1 MKDER
6 NNMDELFSEGL
17 GDFSP
22 APPTELW
29 ERIEA
34 TLPAPVPVNPH
45 IPANGSSR
53 LVTIGIAAAV
63 ITGLALLWF
72 LNSNTEPKI
81 NNTSIEQVT
90 PTNDITI
97 IPAEPV
103 NPGGFADKQESTGIN
118 SSTRRN
124 KSGVNDIENE
134 AAEDSFPFGKTENEN
149 TSNPASVAENTI
161 PEASTTLTLKETQQ
175 FLQSEPSE
183 NTSLFT
189 DLRPDFIFWLNS
201 HKVNLVPATAGSAFS
216 NHFKTSLKPAIPK
229 GDGIPLIGGVY
240 ASLDMIDYGN
250 GHSRQSRS
258 AGISLSTFKGP
269 WIIETGAAFCMSDD
283 NGRYMINYNSWD
295 SLGFYNKVISFSPQ
309 PDGTIHFDTEVQG
322 VYDSIDHRIE
332 TKTRNRYTY
341 MQIPLMAGYRVY
353 SNRILTISLK
363 AGPIFS
369 VMLASDEPGATFSEN
384 GTNLQSIENL
394 SPSRLSTDWQV
405 AAGLG
410 LGFYLSRRF
419 TFLAEPTY
427 KTYLRP
433 VYRNHNIRPQS
444 IGIKAGLLYRF

>member
-22 APPTELW
+22 APPPELW

-34 TLPAPVPVNPH
+34 ILPAPVPVTPP
-45 IPANGSSR
+45 ILVSGSAR

-63 ITGLALLWF
+63 ISGLAVLWF
-72 LNSNTEPKI
+72 LNSNPEPTN
-81 NNTSIEQVT
+81 NNTSIQQVT
-90 PTNDITI
+90 PTNDNTG
-97 IPAEPV
+97 IPGESV
-103 NPGGFADKQESTGIN
+103 NPGGLSAKQESSDIN
-118 SSTRRN
+118 TSTRRN
-124 KSGVNDIENE
+124 KSGVKGIENE
-134 AAEDSFPFGKTENEN
+134 AEEASSPYRKTENEN

-161 PEASTTLTLKETQQ
+161 PEASTTQTIGTQQ
-175 FLQSEPSE
+175 FLQSEPGESI
-183 NTSLFT
+183 SPVAGLRSDFT
-189 DLRPDFIFWLNS
+189 LWLNS
-201 HKVNLVPATAGSAFS
+201 HHARFVAVSATSAFS

-269 WIIETGAAFCMSDD
+269 WIIETGAAFCLSDD

-295 SLGFYNKVISFSPQ
+295 SLGFYNKVVSFSPQ

-341 MQIPLMAGYRVY
+341 LQIPLMAGYRLY
-353 SNRILTISLK
+353 SNRLLTISLK

-369 VMLASDEPGATFSEN
+369 VMMASDEPGATFSEN

-419 TFLAEPTY
+419 TLLAEPTY

>member
-6 NNMDELFSEGL
+6 NNMDKLFSEGL

-22 APPTELW
+22 APPPELW

-34 TLPAPVPVNPH
+34 ILPAPVPVTPP
-45 IPANGSSR
+45 IPVSSSAR

-63 ITGLALLWF
+63 LTGLAVLWF
-72 LNSNTEPKI
+72 LNGKDTGSEKKETIIQHDIQAKEIANKPKEPVI
-81 NNTSIEQVT
+81 NADKYVTTDNSGKNTSTLINKPEVNNHAAGQLIESSPINT
-90 PTNDITI
+90 KNEITDLLI
-97 IPAEPV
+97 EDPKMKRPRVVEAQTIVPDPVLQAEP
-103 NPGGFADKQESTGIN
+103 AQN
-118 SSTRRN
+118 SAPIAELRR
-124 KSGVNDIENE
+124 D
-134 AAEDSFPFGKTENEN
+134 
-149 TSNPASVAENTI
+149 
-161 PEASTTLTLKETQQ
+161 
-175 FLQSEPSE
+175 
-183 NTSLFT
+183 FT
-189 DLRPDFIFWLNS
+189 YWLNS
-201 HKVNLVPATAGSAFS
+201 QPAAFRPASAASAFS
-216 NHFKTSLKPAIPK
+216 SQYKSSHRPAIPK
-229 GDGIPLIGGVY
+229 GDGIPLIGGIY
-240 ASLDMIDYGN
+240 ASLDLIDYGH
-250 GHSRQSRS
+250 GQKKQSRS

-269 WIIETGAAFCMSDD
+269 WTIETGAAFCLSDD

-295 SLGFYNKVISFSPQ
+295 SLGFYNKVVSFSPQ

-322 VYDSIDHRIE
+322 VFDSIDHKIE
-332 TKTRNRYTY
+332 TSTRNRYTY
-341 MQIPLMAGYRVY
+341 LQIPLMAGYRLY
-353 SNRILTISLK
+353 SNRLLTISLK

-419 TFLAEPTY
+419 TLLAEPTY

-433 VYRNHNIRPQS
+433 VYRNHSIRPQS